1 MFAQKMKI
9 YSILCLTCFKQKL
22 DKPGGLF
29 LPERCVRTRVSMMQL
44 QDLHL
49 YLNITLPL
57 VFFIYLSI
65 LRTESTF
72 SPVFCF
78 RNRKIQDHI
87 SKMIYNGAL
96 LLNDLSNES
105 LITISTPKKRGS
117 TFILYYYLCIF

>member
-9 YSILCLTCFKQKL
+9 YSILCLTRFKQKL
-22 DKPGGLF
+22 DKPCGLF

-57 VFFIYLSI
+57 VFFIYLLI

-72 SPVFCF
+72 SLVFCF
-78 RNRKIQDHI
+78 RNRREKREERRE
-87 SKMIYNGAL
+87 AL
-96 LLNDLSNES
+96 LLYYI
-105 LITISTPKKRGS
+105 ITFVFFKANTKPLKLKLFYCLHVI
-117 TFILYYYLCIF
+117 C